1 MKKFRTKNIILRA
14 GAALLS
20 IGILFS
26 SVLWIAPTEVSAA
39 EVTEEVTESSFKAPE
54 YLPGKVFMGTEGLK
68 DPVQK
73 THSENGATG
82 TYYEPQSYIY
92 FGSYYDS
99 DLMKDVA
106 LVHRVLDVDADNTG
120 AGGAMFVLSEFA
132 DYNTRFSRN
141 PVGTNDYT
149 TGDNV
154 FPRNRLANEY
164 YVNLFATNKY
174 RTSEYKEHFKNIPE
188 DLDYVRKVTKSDS
201 NTDVKGLFGFVEGMA
216 TYDWVVYNADEYA
229 LDSFEDGD
237 AVEYL
242 KNSSFFPLSVREFND
257 YVSEISGAPG
267 VAVKKM
273 GSDTYVDYWLRT
285 GAEPFTSEKN
295 GNMVGAVMADGRVTT
310 MDVDGK
316 VGWDEAVD
324 ADVYVRYGFNIVTSD
339 IAFTQILA
347 DKTHRLAFIEPLYKN
362 NTSNPFE
369 AEIINVEGDVVTVEY
384 RNAIRDGHVS
394 YGGVTDKNY
403 ISVIIKDS
411 SGNVKHYG
419 SVAEVG
425 RENGCTPAAISGIDD
440 IFKFRL
446 PEEYVDGDEI
456 YVFWERKTPTEGAIS
471 HVSNMVGLGCVH
483 TVVSKANCVSAAKC
497 SKCDE
502 IFGFID
508 TENHEGVDPNKYYF
522 DDSYG
527 IHWNVCD
534 DCGTKVNTVNCTFG
548 ASCITPCVCG
558 NYGTDESLHSFDD
571 RGICM
576 ESYPAVHYQPAEVS
590 LNDSLG
596 TGTVY
601 IENVG
606 QLIGFS
612 RSYNRGGFTDRFGNP
627 YELFLIIR
635 ENLDFE
641 GLSGFEPIGTE
652 QMPFRGGVNGGSK
665 IISKLSIETDGKYAG
680 IFGYAPELRIYNW
693 TVESCSFVGADK
705 VGVFAGSTAG
715 EGSSTYNNVD
725 IYNCT
730 VDSTGVDGK
739 EGVLTGEANAEDE
752 DSVYDVYTYGI
763 SNAEG
768 DTVRIAPDPE
778 GMSVSRS
785 AFLWT
790 EKSEYGEYTAEQY
803 ASGMVAHELGMRQ
816 KLGEDLAPSRD
827 TQKPQVGRISDC
839 SGALIRYTNER
850 LSVHLPMDRTEHVPT
865 KFNKFVWDGA
875 SCAADVY
882 CSACQ
887 QNVMLQLE
895 VEEDLRYAPARGDY
909 TARIQIGGEEYTE
922 TVTIFGERIESKIG
936 ITPIEKAFDGVGIY
950 PDAFMNN
957 HQLDPG
963 TSDANSEYIVFF
975 VDPGDP
981 DDPNDDVILKEEV
994 QDSVSGMWV
1003 TKTYPTSAVAAGT
1016 YDLLVIGGG
1025 KYTGQ
1030 EYTFKSVLTINPITV
1045 TVAPEDVYKYYDGA
1059 SDFTPSY
1066 TADVPDAE
1074 YMIDVTYSNDN
1085 RSEVGE
1091 YELEVKAEL
1100 NDMLKEYG
1108 DSIEIVLERDKV
1120 KGSILPQLKVSVENK
1135 SYPTK
1140 AVYGDGL
1147 PEPDEKYFD
1156 FTEGAKLTYE
1166 WFKADFTKY
1175 VFADTGVEYVKINRM
1190 NRIYEKPENA
1200 GEYILRVRASHASN
1214 MIGSYVDIAVEITPK
1229 ILTIK
1234 LLPPEGGE
1242 FVKDEYDRQW
1252 CILSSGEEVIPVI
1265 EGLPEGVTPEEVGVS
1280 VSIYQQDGVYA
1291 GRNLPEINDAYSF
1304 PIQPNVY
1311 DYNVMYNIESVNP
1324 NYDGTSSYE
1333 SIYVRIESPDAPIPV
1348 IDDEYEYVADGNE
1361 KKVGVVFAWDAPSVE
1376 DLSGILYSINVKY
1389 GYDSLTSFDLRH
1401 SDLEDNEPFAQIPIS
1416 KAGDYS
1422 ITVTTKENGETIGE
1436 LVQIDFSVSFD
1447 MSGELLDSIVE
1458 MGDYTVT
1465 VTSSEGSV
1473 ARSIDLTVKREISM
1487 RLKESDY
1494 FISEGEMKFD
1504 PKNVVMEAGK
1514 VLLLGHTLADV
1525 DIYVNASEYSGY
1537 SRVEGITVHDANGND
1552 VSHLYRI
1559 AYSPSVDHKNGGLGV
1574 VHIYDS
1580 PCDTDCNVY
1589 GCEKTRSAGHVGGVA
1604 TCISRAVCENCG
1616 EEYGSFETH
1625 RHVSEE
1631 THIAPNPENLMS
1643 HVIMHSCCGLVK
1655 EVKSHTPKAPATCT
1669 QRSVCEDCE
1678 WVYGEFDAS
1687 NHSSEK
1693 FSYKVLESDAT
1704 KHEKIRNCCG
1714 ASVTE
1719 EHSGGSATCMSPA
1732 KCDGCSAA
1740 YGDRDEDN
1748 HSGKLT
1754 YTVAENDA
1762 AKHTASCS
1770 DCMSIWVED
1779 HTGGTATCATLAS
1792 CESCGAGYGEL
1803 DADAHESEET
1813 YYAVRKENPSM
1824 HDLLHKCCDGF
1835 ISKEYHSGGEAN
1847 CTTAAICET
1856 CGAEHGKKDPA
1867 NHASDEFKYAQ
1878 SPINANAHIKYHK
1891 CCGVEVA
1898 VEAHT
1903 GENTATCEHGNICTV
1918 CTQEYGESL
1927 EHVYSNECDAECDEC
1942 GRVTRPYGFHAD
1954 ADGDLKCDICG
1965 EDMLKAEDES
1975 EGETDETEDPEE
1987 KISDVA
1993 ISGIGTASA
2002 VVVGMG
2008 GFSAVWFGIK
2018 KKSWAELLRLLIG

>member
-26 SVLWIAPTEVSAA
+26 SILWIAPVEVSAA
-39 EVTEEVTESSFKAPE
+39 EVTEEVTKSSFNAPE

-68 DPVQK
+68 DPVEK
-73 THSENGATG
+73 TYDENGING
-82 TYYEPQSYIY
+82 TYYEPQTYIY

-99 DLMKDVA
+99 NLMKDVS
-106 LVHRVLDVDADNTG
+106 LVHRVLDADADNTG

-216 TYDWVVYNADEYA
+216 TYDWVVYSADEYA

-237 AVEYL
+237 EVEYL
-242 KNSSFFPLSVREFND
+242 KNSRFFPLSVREFND
-257 YVSEISGAPG
+257 YVSKVSGAPG

-285 GAEPFTSEKN
+285 GAEPFTGEKN
-295 GNMVGAVMADGRVTT
+295 GNMVGAVTAEGTVTA

-324 ADVYVRYGFNIVTSD
+324 ADVYVRYGFNIETAD

-369 AEIINVEGDVVTVEY
+369 AEIINTEGDVVTVEY
-384 RNAIRDGHVS
+384 RNAIRDGLVS

-411 SGNVKHYG
+411 AGNVKHYG
-419 SVAEVG
+419 SVAEVR
-425 RENGCTPAAISGIDD
+425 RENGCTPASISGTDD

-446 PEEYVDGDEI
+446 PEEYVEGDEI
-456 YVFWERKTPTEGAIS
+456 YVFWERKSSAEGAIS
-471 HVSNMVGLGCVH
+471 HVSNMVSLGCVH

-497 SKCDE
+497 SKCGE

-508 TENHEGVDPNKYYF
+508 TENHEGVDPNKYYY

-571 RGICM
+571 RGLCM

-665 IISKLSIETDGKYAG
+665 IISNLSVETDGKYAG

-693 TVESCSFVGADK
+693 TVEKCSFVGAEN
-705 VGVFAGSTAG
+705 VGIFAGSTAG
-715 EGSSTYNNVD
+715 EGSSTYNNID

-730 VDSTGVDGK
+730 VDSTGADGK
-739 EGVLTGEANAEDE
+739 EGILTAVAEAE
-752 DSVYDVYTYGI
+752 DSVYDVYTHSI
-763 SNAEG
+763 NNAEG
-768 DTVRIAPDPE
+768 EYVRIATDPE
-778 GMSVSRS
+778 GMKVSHS
-785 AFLWT
+785 AFFWT

-816 KLGEDLAPSRD
+816 KLGEDLLPSRN
-827 TQKPQVGRISDC
+827 TQKPRVGRISDC
-839 SGALIRYTNER
+839 SGALIGYTNER
-850 LSVHLPMDRTEHVPT
+850 LSVHLPMDRTQHVPT

-895 VEEDLRYAPARGDY
+895 VEEDFRYAPARGDY
-909 TARIQIGGEEYTE
+909 TARIEVGGEEYTE

-936 ITPIEKAFDGVGIY
+936 ITPIEKVFDGVDIY
-950 PDAFMNN
+950 PEDFMDN
-957 HQLDPG
+957 HKLDPG

-994 QDSVSGMWV
+994 QDSQGGMWV
-1003 TKTYPTSAVAAGT
+1003 TRTYPTSAVAAGT

-1030 EYTFKSVLTINPITV
+1030 EYTFKSVLVINPITI
-1045 TVAPEDVYKYYDGA
+1045 TVNTEDVYKYYDGDA
-1059 SDFTPSY
+1059 TFVPSY
-1066 TADVPDAE
+1066 TVDVPDAE
-1074 YMIDVTYSNDN
+1074 YMINVSYSDG
-1085 RSEVGE
+1085 EKAEIGE
-1091 YELEVKAEL
+1091 YELDVNIEL
-1100 NDMLKEYG
+1100 EDLLKEYESSV
-1108 DSIEIVLERDKV
+1108 SIVVTNDKV
-1120 KGSILPQLKVSVENK
+1120 KGTILPQFQVSLENK

-1140 AVYGDGL
+1140 VVYGDGL

-1166 WFKADFTKY
+1166 WFVADFTRFEY
-1175 VFADTGVEYVKINRM
+1175 ADTGVEYVEIKRM
-1190 NRIYEKPENA
+1190 NRIDEKPENV
-1200 GEYILRVRASHASN
+1200 GRYVLRVRASHTSN

-1229 ILTIK
+1229 ILTVK

-1252 CILSSGEEVIPVI
+1252 CILSPGEEVIPVI
-1265 EGLPEGVTPEEVGVS
+1265 EGLPEGVTPEEAGVS

-1361 KKVGVVFAWDAPSVE
+1361 KKVGVVFAWDALSVE
-1376 DLSGILYSINVKY
+1376 DLSGILYSINVIY
-1389 GYDSLTSFDLRH
+1389 DGDSLASYDVRH
-1401 SDLEDNEPFAQIPIS
+1401 IDLEDNEPFVQIPVS

-1422 ITVTTKENGETIGE
+1422 VTVTTMEYGEAIGE
-1436 LVQIDFSVSFD
+1436 PVRIDFSVSFD
-1447 MSGELLDSIVE
+1447 KDGELLDSIVD

-1465 VTSSEGSV
+1465 VISSDGSV
-1473 ARSIDLTVKREISM
+1473 TRSIDLTVKREISM

-1514 VLLLGHTLADV
+1514 VLLIGHTLADV
-1525 DIYVNASEYSGY
+1525 DIYVNASEHGGYSG
-1537 SRVEGITVHDANGND
+1537 VDGITVHDANGND

-1559 AYSPSVDHKNGGLGV
+1559 AYSPSVDHENGGLGV

-1589 GCEKTRSAGHVGGVA
+1589 GCTKTRQAGHVGGVA
-1604 TCISRAVCENCG
+1604 TCISPAICESCG
-1616 EEYGSFETH
+1616 AEYGSLEIH
-1625 RHVSEE
+1625 RHVSDD
-1631 THIAPNPENLMS
+1631 THIAPNPDELMT
-1643 HVIMHSCCGLVK
+1643 HREVYSCCGLTK
-1655 EVKSHTPKAPATCT
+1655 EIMGHTPKTPATCT
-1669 QRSVCEDCE
+1669 ERAVCTDCGWAYGSVDP
-1678 WVYGEFDAS
+1678 D
-1687 NHSSEK
+1687 NHSSEECTYAVDSNDPAK
-1693 FSYKVLESDAT
+1693 HLKIRKCCGMTVSEEHFGGSANCASPARCEGCLAAYGEKDLGNHGDNVDYTVSTADAT
-1704 KHEKIRNCCG
+1704 KH
-1714 ASVTE
+1714 
-1719 EHSGGSATCMSPA
+1719 SAH
-1732 KCDGCSAA
+1732 CSAC
-1740 YGDRDEDN
+1740 GE
-1748 HSGKLT
+1748 
-1754 YTVAENDA
+1754 
-1762 AKHTASCS
+1762 
-1770 DCMSIWVED
+1770 IWTED
-1779 HTGGTATCATLAS
+1779 HSGGTATCATLAS
-1792 CESCGAGYGEL
+1792 CEKCGEGHGEL

-1824 HDLLHKCCDGF
+1824 HDLLHKCCDAF
-1835 ISKEYHSGGEAN
+1835 ISKAYHSGGEAN
-1847 CTTAAICET
+1847 CATAAICES
-1856 CGAEHGKKDPA
+1856 CGAEHGKKDPS
-1867 NHASDEFKYAQ
+1867 NHASEEFKYAQ
-1878 SPINANAHIKYHK
+1878 SSIDATAHVKYHK

-1903 GENTATCEHGNICTV
+1903 GENTATCEHGNVCNICSR
-1918 CTQEYGESL
+1918 EYGDKL
-1927 EHVYSNECDAECDEC
+1927 EHVYDNDCDAECNEC
-1942 GRVTRPYGFHAD
+1942 GKVTRSYGFHID
-1954 ADGDLKCDICG
+1954 ADGDLKCDVC
-1965 EDMLKAEDES
+1965 AEDLTVS
-1975 EGETDETEDPEE
+1975 EDETEGPGDDTQEPDGR
-1987 KISDVA
+1987 ISDVA
-1993 ISGIGTASA
+1993 VSGIGTASA
-2002 VVVGMG
+2002 VVVGTG

-2018 KKSWAELLRLLIG
+2018 KKSWAELLGLLIG